1 MSPQKTP
8 TASKKTKIDYK
19 GKKFEA
25 NADQARAMLAIN
37 QELNNSKSTA
47 ILDFLDFMQFGEAS
61 IALQNRTNVITKQ
74 KLTKEQLIDRLAKSE
89 LKMEALQI
97 AGVGQNESIKRLA
110 KTIAIYRD
118 QNDLRDRSGGL
129 GKSKSVTQ
137 QLRVRFAMDIL
148 NDLMSGGKN
157 PSINEWQKA
166 IDKRKK
172 AIEENGTQEEITA
185 LNKIYSKNKRGE
197 DFDFTVDRLSNYRN
211 PRKK

>member
-8 TASKKTKIDYK
+8 SASKKTKIDYK
-19 GKKFEA
+19 GKKIEA

-74 KLTKEQLIDRLAKSE
+74 KLTKEQLIYRLAISE

-118 QNDLRDRSGGL
+118 QDDLRDRSGGKAK
-129 GKSKSVTQ
+129 GESKANKPRRELALKKYDELTQ
-137 QLRVRFAMDIL
+137 QLGRPPKTA
-148 NDLMSGGKN
+148 
-157 PSINEWQKA
+157 EW
-166 IDKRKK
+166 R
-172 AIEENGTQEEITA
+172 EVLPA
-185 LNKIYSKNKRGE
+185 LE
-197 DFDFTVDRLSNYRN
+197 DFDDWSDETLRSWIKRYR
-211 PRKK
+211 PKK